1 MGGFTLIMFLLR
13 FVAFDLHESPKF
25 LMGRGRDSQAVE
37 SIHAVAK
44 YNGVESTLV
53 VEDLTKVDTD
63 ATNNA
68 RYTTVSAA
76 VERNLERFKFDH
88 IRALFATKELVFST
102 SLVISLWAL
111 IVSHLAL
118 HNRLKSLNANWGPG
132 IL

>member
-1 MGGFTLIMFLLR
+1 MGGFTLLMFGLR
-13 FVAFDLHESPKF
+13 FFAFDLHESPKF

-53 VEDLTKVDTD
+53 VEDLAKIDRD
-63 ATNNA
+63 ANSGTNNA

-102 SLVISLWAL
+102 SLIISLWAL
-111 IVSHLAL
+111 IVSTSFMAIG
-118 HNRLKSLNANWGPG
+118 RP
-132 IL
+132 